1 MQLLDLSFS
10 KPFKSVLR
18 EYWEDHLVKVLKD
31 ARDEA
36 NNNPSFKLSSSTRRD
51 IVKWFIKNLLSYES
65 TAMIQISFDTTATN
79 PGLVHNGDVLKRIM
93 ANVEVDSDQT
103 DDDKF

>member
-1 MQLLDLSFS
+1 M
-10 KPFKSVLR
+10 
-18 EYWEDHLVKVLKD
+18 LKD

-36 NNNPSFKLSSSTRRD
+36 NNKPSFKLSSSTRQD
-51 IVKWFIKNLLSYES
+51 IVKWVHQEFAFN
-65 TAMIQISFDTTATN
+65 TTATN

-93 ANVEVDSDQT
+93 ANVEVDSGQT

>member
-1 MQLLDLSFS
+1 
-10 KPFKSVLR
+10 
-18 EYWEDHLVKVLKD
+18 
-31 ARDEA
+31 
-36 NNNPSFKLSSSTRRD
+36 
-51 IVKWFIKNLLSYES
+51 
-65 TAMIQISFDTTATN
+65 MIQISFDTTATN

>member
-1 MQLLDLSFS
+1 M
-10 KPFKSVLR
+10 
-18 EYWEDHLVKVLKD
+18 LKD

-36 NNNPSFKLSSSTRRD
+36 NNNPSFKLSSSTRQD

-65 TAMIQISFDTTATN
+65 TAMIQISFDTTN